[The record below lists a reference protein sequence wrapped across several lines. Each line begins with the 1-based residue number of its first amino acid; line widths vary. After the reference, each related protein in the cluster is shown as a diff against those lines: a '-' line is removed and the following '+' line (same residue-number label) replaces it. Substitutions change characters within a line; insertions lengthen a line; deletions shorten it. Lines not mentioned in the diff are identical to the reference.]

1 MAVVRIFGYRGLAR
15 IPVTSDGGVDGAD
28 SVYVLHQ
35 PYLWGQLVTT
45 GATTVISVAASV
57 PSGLSVDPTRLLRVE
72 VPDGSSVRY
81 EVSMTGNTVTAS
93 AASPLLTGRDQIQ
106 FGKGAL
112 IAMID
117 A

>member
-15 IPVTSDGGVDGAD
+15 IPVTSDGKTDGAD

-45 GATTVISVAASV
+45 SGTSAISVAASV
-57 PSGLSVDPTRLLRVE
+57 PSGQTIDTTAMLRVE

-81 EVSMTGNTVTAS
+81 ELSVNNSTVTAS
-93 AASPLLTGRDQIQ
+93 ASSPLLTGRDNIH
-106 FGKGAL
+106 FGPGWLIAL
-112 IAMID
+112 ID